1 MAKTKEQLE
10 QELAAAKAELETLKS
25 GMDPDD
31 AVAKALADAEAEA
44 EAIRQQAREEAAE
57 IVKDAEASAA
67 KAATASPAAPTTAES
82 APKHDPGEDLVTVEL
97 FKDNGKY
104 KDPLLLAVNGER
116 VMIERGVPV
125 RIKKKFFW
133 ALEQSQLQDK
143 ATARMIE
150 EKAKEFELATDRI
163 SRMV

>member
-10 QELAAAKAELETLKS
+10 QELAAAQAELETLKS
-25 GMDPDD
+25 GGNTEE
-31 AVAKALADAEAEA
+31 ATAKALADAEAEA
-44 EAIRQQAREEAAE
+44 EAIRQQAREEAEA
-57 IVKDAEASAA
+57 IIKDAKASAA
-67 KAATASPAAPTTAES
+67 KVAAAETTANTAPTVSVKA
-82 APKHDPGEDLVTVEL
+82 HDPGEDLVTVEL

-125 RIKKKFFW
+125 QIKKKFFW

-143 ATARMIE
+143 NTARMIE
-150 EKAKEFELATDRI
+150 DKVKEFELATERI
-163 SRMV
+163 ASM

>member
-10 QELAAAKAELETLKS
+10 QELAAA
-25 GMDPDD
+25 D

-125 RIKKKFFW
+125 QIKKKFFW

-143 ATARMIE
+143 NTARMIE
-150 EKAKEFELATDRI
+150 DKVKEFELATERI
-163 SRMV
+163 ASM